1 MASIA
6 REPNGRRRI
15 QFMAAD
21 GSRKTIR
28 LGKVSQRAAEAVKV
42 HVERLVTVSIT
53 GAPIEDETARWVAN
67 LDAELS
73 EKLARVGLIRATSHA
88 TLGAFLEGELAKAT
102 VKGAT
107 TIFYGHTIR
116 NLVQFFGVDK
126 PLRTI
131 TPGDADDFRRFLVSE
146 GLAPV
151 TVARRV
157 SLAKTFFRAAVR
169 HKLVPTNPFD
179 GVTGG
184 PKSNPSRLRFITRE
198 VTQRILDACPD
209 AEWRLLVAL
218 ARYGGLRTPSESLS
232 LRWSDIDWAKAR
244 MVIRSS
250 KTEHRPGG
258 DSRVCPIFPE
268 LMPYLEEAFAQASEG
283 AVLVIDRWQHAA
295 KNTETGWKN
304 VNLRT
309 RFTKIIRRA
318 GVEPWPKLWHNLRAS
333 RETELSESFPAH
345 VVCKWI
351 GNSPRVAHEH
361 YLQVTEEHF
370 QKAAQNPAQQSAAI
384 PRKMGKMEGGEEQES
399 PEMREIAT
407 IYSPLRGEQIGPEG
421 FEPPTKGL

>member
-15 QFMAAD
+15 QFVAAD

-116 NLVQFFGVDK
+116 NLEQFFGADK

-169 HKLVPTNPFD
+169 HKLVATNPFD

-184 PKSNPSRLRFITRE
+184 AEIESQPLAFYHSRSHSENSRCLPGRRVATFGGFGPVWWTSHAEREPFPSLVGHRLGE
-198 VTQRILDACPD
+198 VPHGDS
-209 AEWRLLVAL
+209 LVQD
-218 ARYGGLRTPSESLS
+218 RTP
-232 LRWSDIDWAKAR
+232 
-244 MVIRSS
+244 
-250 KTEHRPGG
+250 PG
-258 DSRVCPIFPE
+258 
-268 LMPYLEEAFAQASEG
+268 
-283 AVLVIDRWQHAA
+283 
-295 KNTETGWKN
+295 
-304 VNLRT
+304 
-309 RFTKIIRRA
+309 
-318 GVEPWPKLWHNLRAS
+318 
-333 RETELSESFPAH
+333 
-345 VVCKWI
+345 
-351 GNSPRVAHEH
+351 
-361 YLQVTEEHF
+361 
-370 QKAAQNPAQQSAAI
+370 
-384 PRKMGKMEGGEEQES
+384 
-399 PEMREIAT
+399 
-407 IYSPLRGEQIGPEG
+407 RG
-421 FEPPTKGL
+421 